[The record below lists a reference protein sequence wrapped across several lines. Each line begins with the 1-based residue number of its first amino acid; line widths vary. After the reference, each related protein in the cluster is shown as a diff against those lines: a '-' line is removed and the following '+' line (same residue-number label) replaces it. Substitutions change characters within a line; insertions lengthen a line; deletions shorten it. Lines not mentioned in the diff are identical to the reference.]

1 MQHQPSRPKN
11 MIGRAEYVSF
21 PEIDVIHIPA
31 RIDTGAKT
39 SAIWATDIRE
49 EDGELSFYLFD
60 ETSPHHKPLR
70 HTMKEFDRIVVKSTI
85 GQCEERY
92 RVRLLLTLDGRLIR
106 ASFTL
111 ANRSQQVYPV
121 LIGRNVLKGKFIVDV
136 ELGEPRL
143 EKQKAEQLRKQQLT
157 NTRKAA

>member
-1 MQHQPSRPKN
+1 MKRTVTKKH

-21 PEIDVIHIPA
+21 PEIDVIDIPA

-39 SAIWATDIRE
+39 SALWATGIRQ
-49 EDGELSFYLFD
+49 EDNGELSFFLFD
-60 ETSPHHKPLR
+60 KTSPHHRPVR
-70 HTMKEFDRIVVKSTI
+70 HSVREYDRIVVKSTI
-85 GQCEERY
+85 GEAEERY
-92 RVRLLLTLDGRLIR
+92 KVRLLMKLDGRVIR

-121 LIGRNVLKGKFIVDV
+121 LIGRNVLKGKFVVDV

-143 EKQKAEQLRKQQLT
+143 EKQKAEELRQQEET
-157 NTRKAA
+157 KRKAAA